1 MNADWIAKRAVAAML
16 IELSSSPKPGNIDR
30 CHDYEDIGFQEFL
43 ISTVAVY
50 PVFRKAALGGYRMG
64 QLLFEAVRSWQEFG
78 LPGNT
83 HFGSMALLIPL
94 AMAAAGPVSAS
105 ISASTSESLS
115 RSAHSSS
122 PSHGDLRD
130 ELCRVLES
138 TTVEDSVDFYRAF
151 QLSGARVAE
160 VAEFSLKDADS
171 VQELYLQEK
180 TLLEL
185 MKLSSGHDLIAMEW
199 STSFARSFKLSERL
213 VENVASYGR
222 NLGVV
227 RTYLEALSSQPD
239 SLVQAKFG
247 RKKAIEASARA
258 GAVLVDWSLESIRSL
273 DREFLDEDLNPGST
287 ADIIA
292 ASIFIALIKGLI
304 F

>member
-43 ISTVAVY
+43 ISAVAVY
-50 PVFRKAALGGYRMG
+50 PAFRKAALGGYRIG
-64 QLLFEAVRSWQEFG
+64 QLLLEAVRSWQEFC

-94 AMAAAGPVSAS
+94 AMAASGHVP
-105 ISASTSESLS
+105 AST
-115 RSAHSSS
+115 AHSSS
-122 PSHGDLRD
+122 PGHDDLRED
-130 ELCRVLES
+130 LCRVLES

-160 VAEFSLKDADS
+160 VGEFSLKDDDS
-171 VQELYLQEK
+171 VQELCLQEK
-180 TLLEL
+180 TLQEL
-185 MKLSSGHDLIAMEW
+185 MKLSSGHDLIAREW
-199 STSFARSFKLSERL
+199 STSFARSFELSERL
-213 VENVASYGR
+213 VGNVASYGR

-239 SLVQAKFG
+239 SLIQAKFG
-247 RKKAIEASARA
+247 RETAIEASARA
-258 GAVLVDWSLESIRSL
+258 GAVLEGWSLEAIRSL

-292 ASIFIALIKGLI
+292 ASIFIALIEGRI